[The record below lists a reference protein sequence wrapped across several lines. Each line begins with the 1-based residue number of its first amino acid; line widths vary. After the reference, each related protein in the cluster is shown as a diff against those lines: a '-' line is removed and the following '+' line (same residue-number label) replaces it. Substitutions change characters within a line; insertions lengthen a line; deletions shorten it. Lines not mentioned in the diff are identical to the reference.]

1 MVCVCISFAGWILK
15 NEVTQVFKSWYMMW
29 GKDLNKEEFL
39 RFSPETVGELW
50 CYFLRQRVIDQV
62 WVYEKWWGRERDVF
76 SLSLHFLEYTL
87 LRSLPNIPV
96 DKINKSL
103 CIYLEFS
110 RKIKTGDKNSGVKI
124 IQMVFKA
131 LDEIT

>member
-1 MVCVCISFAGWILK
+1 MRSAEG
-15 NEVTQVFKSWYMMW
+15 EREM
-29 GKDLNKEEFL
+29 
-39 RFSPETVGELW
+39 FSPLN
-50 CYFLRQRVIDQV
+50 
-62 WVYEKWWGRERDVF
+62 
-76 SLSLHFLEYTL
+76 FLEYTL

-103 CIYLEFS
+103 YINLEFS
-110 RKIKTGDKNSGVKI
+110 RKIKTGDKNSRVKI